1 MSSAGSGRSTVR
13 IRRFALAATAGVAL
27 AVGAG
32 LLAPV
37 PALAVTVPPTGT
49 GTLVSADPADNTP
62 HAQNG
67 EVRAFAQ
74 IGDTVYAGGTFTG
87 EKAAGA
93 TSWTARGYL
102 FAYNRTSGALL
113 TGFAPTLD
121 GAVSALA
128 VSPDGKLIAGGA
140 FGTVNGVSRKNLVEL
155 DPATGAT
162 VAAWTGH
169 ADGGNVA
176 ALAVAGNNLY
186 VGGAFHWMDGVQHSL
201 LARLNAS
208 TGAIDPAFQID
219 ASVPRA
225 GSEYVW
231 TLAVSPDGGT
241 LVAGGN
247 FTQVNGTAH
256 NQVVMVTLAG
266 TPAVANWTTNR
277 FVPGCYNTS
286 FVSYVTDIDFSDD
299 GSYFV
304 IGANGGRDTGGVGY
318 CDAISRWETAARGA
332 TVDATWV
339 DFTGT
344 DSVTAINASA
354 GAIYAG
360 GHFRWVNNANGN
372 DAQGPGG
379 VDRLGIASLD
389 PSNGLPL
396 NWNPRRSAGSNLPA
410 GGVAWDSDVPVL
422 WRGTDGIYFGQNSDG
437 MGDEYHGRMG
447 LFPVSGGRTFTPGT
461 ANSGTPGYLYLRTG
475 TNQLTKVA
483 FNGTALGATS
493 LSSQP
498 NLTNIGAAT
507 TASDKLYWASSSGP
521 LEFSQFTG
529 GTAGGPWTTG
539 YNAWY
544 NASGLTGMAY
554 LNGRLYYTR
563 SGSNALYY
571 RYFEPDGY
579 ILGCTEFAL
588 PTRNL
593 TWTSVRGLAYVN
605 GRLLYGSTDGSLR
618 AVPFDPTAASGYA
631 VDGASATVV
640 AASAPGLA
648 WSSSTL
654 FYDTV

>member
-1 MSSAGSGRSTVR
+1 MSVSIHRRLRRVTRLAG
-13 IRRFALAATAGVAL
+13 AAAAGVAL
-27 AVGAG
+27 AVAAG
-32 LLAPV
+32 LTGSL
-37 PALAVTVPPTGT
+37 PAAALTVPPTAS
-49 GTLVSADPADNTP
+49 GTLVNADPADNTP
-62 HAQNG
+62 DAQNG

-87 EKAAGA
+87 EKPAGG
-93 TSWTARGYL
+93 TTWTARGYL
-102 FAYNRTSGALL
+102 FAYSRTTGALL
-113 TGFAPTLD
+113 TGFAPVLD
-121 GAVSALA
+121 GAVNALA

-140 FGTVNGVSRKNLVEL
+140 FVNVNGVSRKNLVEL
-155 DPATGAT
+155 DPSTGAT

-176 ALAVAGNNLY
+176 AMAVSGNNLY
-186 VGGAFHWMDGVQHSL
+186 VGGAFHWVDGVQHSL
-201 LARLNAS
+201 LARLNAT

-256 NQVVMVTLAG
+256 NQVVVVTTAG

-304 IGANGGRDTGGVGY
+304 ISANGGRDTGGVGY
-318 CDAISRWETAARGA
+318 CDAISRWETAARGS

-344 DSVTAINASA
+344 DSVTAINASD

-372 DAQGPGG
+372 DSQGAGG
-379 VDRLGIASLD
+379 VDRLGIAALD
-389 PSNGLPL
+389 PSNGMPL
-396 NWNPRRSAGSNLPA
+396 NWNPRRSAGSNLPP
-410 GGVAWDSDVPVL
+410 GGTAWDSDVPVL
-422 WRGTDGIYFGQNSDG
+422 WRGSDGIYFGQNSDG

-447 LFPVSGGRTFTPGT
+447 LFPTSGGRAFTPQT
-461 ANSGTPGYLYLRTG
+461 ANSGTPGYLYLKTG
-475 TNQLTKVA
+475 TNLLTKVA
-483 FNGTALGATS
+483 FNGTSTGAVTAS
-493 LSSQP
+493 PQT
-498 NLTNIGAAT
+498 NLASIGAAT
-507 TASDKLYWASSSGP
+507 TASDKLYWASSTGP
-521 LEFSQFTG
+521 LQFSQFTG
-529 GTAGGPWTTG
+529 GSAGAPWTTG
-539 YNAWY
+539 YNSSF
-544 NASGLTGMAY
+544 NSSTLTGMAY

-571 RYFEPDGY
+571 RYFESDGY
-579 ILGCTEFAL
+579 VLGCTEFTL
-588 PTRNL
+588 PTQNL
-593 TWTSVRGLAYVN
+593 NWTTVRGLAYVN

-618 AVPFDPTAASGYA
+618 AVPFDPTAASGYG
-631 VDGASATVV
+631 VNGASVTVV
-640 AASAPGLA
+640 AAASASLM
-648 WSSSTL
+648 WNSTTL